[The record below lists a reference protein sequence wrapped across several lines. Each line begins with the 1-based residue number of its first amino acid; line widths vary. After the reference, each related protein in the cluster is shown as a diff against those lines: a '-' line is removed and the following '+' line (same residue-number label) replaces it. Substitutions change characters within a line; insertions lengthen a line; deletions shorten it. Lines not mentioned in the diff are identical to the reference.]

1 MLKVLKNLKNSLG
14 AVIAIVILLCIQ
26 AATDLALPDYTS
38 KIVNEG
44 IQAGGIVSSAPDII
58 SKSDMDTILLF
69 TEQDENHAVER
80 YMNCMFEKIENIDD
94 GVTSADII
102 AEAAFPSCRDKFDMF
117 IYIMSTRNGYSPQS
131 TALTMERLGNNPAR
145 HATGIV
151 LKYRKM
157 KRSK

>member
-1 MLKVLKNLKNSLG
+1 MPLKLVVIPLLSAMLTG
-14 AVIAIVILLCIQ
+14 CITAQ
-26 AATDLALPDYTS
+26 NTTP
-38 KIVNEG
+38 
-44 IQAGGIVSSAPDII
+44 
-58 SKSDMDTILLF
+58 LF